1 MRFAES
7 FKQRVLVLVSVVLAT
22 VSFATVGLGAGA
34 PLARAQTVD
43 SNSRLGPVT
52 IVELS
57 NMQKAVSIGGR
68 VLPLP
73 SEPYLA
79 YIHARLGDLFL
90 IAVGQG
96 GNGCPAHFVWLH
108 ATPGD
113 VRFSEV
119 FGTCSDLADVSYDSE
134 TVRVTIPSMK
144 AGEGKVTFVYDGKGP
159 VRELRA
165 DVAASGMAAWDDWT
179 FWVGKHP
186 FKMMEAADMR
196 PRFVAL
202 MGRGA
207 YRTALARLAVAS
219 RMTQE
224 GDWITGAGGQPH
236 NANVAR
242 TAVAL
247 NLRDGRLLVAT
258 KGEGMPPIMWGH
270 PGGGLPSPIAAIMAM
285 R

>member
-1 MRFAES
+1 MQKVNASAGFMSAAHRLRRA
-7 FKQRVLVLVSVVLAT
+7 VLALFGAALA
-22 VSFATVGLGAGA
+22 SFST
-34 PLARAQTVD
+34 AQAQDVD
-43 SNSRLGPVT
+43 INSRLGPVT
-52 IVELS
+52 IVEAGNL
-57 NMQKAVSIGGR
+57 QKAVSVGGR

-79 YIHARLGDLFL
+79 FVEARLGDLFL

-96 GNGCPAHFVWLH
+96 GNACPAHYVWLH

-113 VRFSEV
+113 VRFSDV
-119 FGTCSDLADVSYDSE
+119 FGTCSDLAEVSYDSE

-144 AGEGKVTFVYDGKGP
+144 AGEGKVTFIYDGKGP

-165 DVAASGMAAWDDWT
+165 DVAASGMATWDDWG
-179 FWVGKHP
+179 FWAGKHP
-186 FKMMEAADMR
+186 FQMMEAADMR

-202 MGRGA
+202 MGKDA
-207 YRTALARLAVAS
+207 YRMALARLAVAS
-219 RMTQE
+219 EMTRE

-236 NANVAR
+236 NANAAR

-247 NLRDGRLLVAT
+247 NLRDGRLVVAT
-258 KGEGMPPIMWGH
+258 KGEGTRPFMWGH
-270 PGGGLPSPIAAIMAM
+270 PDVTLPGPIAAIMAM